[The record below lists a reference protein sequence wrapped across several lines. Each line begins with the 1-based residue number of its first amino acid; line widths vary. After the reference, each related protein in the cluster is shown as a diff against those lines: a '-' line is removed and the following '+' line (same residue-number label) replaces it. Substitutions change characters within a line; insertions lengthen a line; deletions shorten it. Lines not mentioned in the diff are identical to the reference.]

1 MVVNSKDFQ
10 IIKTD
15 DGVDKSVLASGHA
28 TTVRR
33 VQTLTGDVVEKHL
46 NNATG
51 RFSVKQ
57 EGRADWWMQKQKDAQ
72 QIADAIRAKNN
83 PAYFI
88 PKTYISHGKVREE
101 FASGKSW
108 RGMAMGMDRADKEW
122 VYRSLAEFM
131 NDMTELYPVVCDD
144 GHNALPN
151 LPVKDASALEEM
163 LARWDDKYVGAENK
177 KLIREIYDYLANLP
191 ENKTLVFGHNDLH
204 SDNIIVDMDKRQVSI
219 IDFECAGYRPAFAAM
234 YCGTLAGNPE
244 FWAYMNKLPRKTN
257 PDLRWN
263 YVPEHTELFQF
274 LRWCS
279 FDVVLEGVK
288 NMASQIAE
296 KCDKMRFVL
305 ARAKMHH
312 QELLQQQK
320 MPLVPVSH
328 YDR

>member
-1 MVVNSKDFQ
+1 
-10 IIKTD
+10 
-15 DGVDKSVLASGHA
+15 
-28 TTVRR
+28 
-33 VQTLTGDVVEKHL
+33 
-46 NNATG
+46 
-51 RFSVKQ
+51 
-57 EGRADWWMQKQKDAQ
+57 
-72 QIADAIRAKNN
+72 
-83 PAYFI
+83 
-88 PKTYISHGKVREE
+88 
-101 FASGKSW
+101 
-108 RGMAMGMDRADKEW
+108 
-122 VYRSLAEFM
+122 M

-151 LPVKDASALEEM
+151 LPVKDARALEEM

-204 SDNIIVDMDKRQVSI
+204 GDNIKEGADGHGGIFEAMTRNNIIVDMDKRQVSI

-257 PDLRWN
+257 PGLRWN

-296 KCDKMRFVL
+296 KCDKIRFVL

-320 MPLVPVSH
+320 MPLVSVSH